1 MSKFPVPDSYFE
13 RLHARY
19 GYYYVD
25 AWYEQYASYLAA
37 LSRLGWAQ

>member
-19 GYYYVD
+19 SYYYVD
-25 AWYEQYASYLAA
+25 AFYVSYPGYLAA
-37 LSRLGWAQ
+37 LTRLGWA